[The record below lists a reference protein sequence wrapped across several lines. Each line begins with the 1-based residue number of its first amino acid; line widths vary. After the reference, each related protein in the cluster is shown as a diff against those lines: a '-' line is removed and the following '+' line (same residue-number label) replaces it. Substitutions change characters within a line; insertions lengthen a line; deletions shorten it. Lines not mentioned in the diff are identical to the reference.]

1 MPSHILVAALLLAVA
16 GAGAVAQAQSVAAP
30 PLPAQPEVR
39 QANRPGDRTCI
50 RDTGSL
56 IRVKKGQ
63 CLPVAGRSYNQQ
75 DLQRT
80 GEPNLGSALQKLDPA
95 ITARGH

>member
-1 MPSHILVAALLLAVA
+1 
-16 GAGAVAQAQSVAAP
+16 
-30 PLPAQPEVR
+30 
-39 QANRPGDRTCI
+39 
-50 RDTGSL
+50 
-56 IRVKKGQ
+56 VKKGQ